1 MQGTQYGIN
10 VKDTAKLDIKNSGT
24 ISGETNA
31 IMFASDKNNTLL
43 LDTGS
48 NLIGDVISTNSRGNT
63 LTLIGTGSE
72 DSNFVGLNED
82 DGFASVTMNGENW
95 ALSGDLD
102 IIGSGDSLLIDTGAL
117 TLSGAVSN
125 TGNTRVAKD
134 ASLQLGDGE
143 KTATLS
149 GGLTNNGTVI
159 FNQEAI
165 SLSPPT

>member
-1 MQGTQYGIN
+1 
-10 VKDTAKLDIKNSGT
+10 
-24 ISGETNA
+24 
-31 IMFASDKNNTLL
+31 MFASDKNNTLL

-143 KTATLS
+143 KPRPSAVGSPTTVPSFLTGSDFTFATDMTGS
-149 GGLTNNGTVI
+149 GNVEKSI
-159 FNQEAI
+159 
-165 SLSPPT
+165 PTP

>member
-1 MQGTQYGIN
+1 
-10 VKDTAKLDIKNSGT
+10 
-24 ISGETNA
+24 
-31 IMFASDKNNTLL
+31 
-43 LDTGS
+43 
-48 NLIGDVISTNSRGNT
+48 
-63 LTLIGTGSE
+63 
-72 DSNFVGLNED
+72 
-82 DGFASVTMNGENW
+82 
-95 ALSGDLD
+95 D

-159 FNQEAI
+159 FNQGSDFTFA
-165 SLSPPT
+165 TDMT

>member
-1 MQGTQYGIN
+1 
-10 VKDTAKLDIKNSGT
+10 
-24 ISGETNA
+24 
-31 IMFASDKNNTLL
+31 MFASDKNNTLL

-102 IIGSGDSLLIDTGAL
+102 IIGS
-117 TLSGAVSN
+117 
-125 TGNTRVAKD
+125 
-134 ASLQLGDGE
+134 
-143 KTATLS
+143 
-149 GGLTNNGTVI
+149 
-159 FNQEAI
+159 
-165 SLSPPT
+165 